1 MSILFGA
8 RRHEQFPDGL
18 PWACT
23 LQYGRRRTTVVH
35 YAQPGLEQQPT
46 AVEVLAS
53 LLEDA
58 RGYEHSRSFVDFCV
72 AFGFPRDHRRSEW
85 TYAARRA
92 AARKLR
98 HVLADQYLPI
108 SQVVEDC
115 C

>member
-1 MSILFGA
+1 MSVVFGA

-35 YAQPGLEQQPT
+35 YTQPGLEQPPT

-58 RGYEHSRSFVDFCV
+58 RGYEHSRSFVDFC
-72 AFGFPRDHRRSEW
+72 
-85 TYAARRA
+85 
-92 AARKLR
+92 
-98 HVLADQYLPI
+98 LALGVSGPAGG
-108 SQVVEDC
+108 SQEAPPC
-115 C
+115 AG